1 MEHISQALQS
11 SLQESQP
18 ENSEVIELT
27 EDEAAK
33 ALAEA
38 KEKKNAKIREV
49 AYWEK
54 VNKARVYRL
63 FNAENLFEFASKMIV
78 IDEHN
83 EWIVKALC
91 MYFTGDPRFEDL
103 RNFSL
108 QKGIYL
114 FGNPGVG
121 KTFLMQMFSQNQV
134 ASYSMVSARTIE
146 AEFSK
151 AKTTKDSDEGGETEI
166 NYYSHIIEVPM
177 NGNPYGHERLGLC
190 IDDIGTE
197 TMGKHYGKEKNVITE
212 VILNRYDNRL
222 AHKMTHVTTN
232 LNAEEIEQRYGS
244 RVRDRMREMFNLLE
258 FKSEA
263 PSRRK

>member
-18 ENSEVIELT
+18 ENSEPIELT
-27 EDEAAK
+27 EEEAAA
-33 ALAEA
+33 ALNAA

-54 VNKARVYRL
+54 VNKARELVM
-63 FNAENLFEFASKMIV
+63 FNAETLFQRAEKMIEV
-78 IDEHN
+78 DEHN
-83 EWIVKALC
+83 AWIVKALC
-91 MYFTGDPRFEDL
+91 MYFTGDKRFEDL

-108 QKGIYL
+108 MKGIYL

-121 KTFLMQMFSQNQV
+121 KTFLMQMFSQNQIS
-134 ASYSMVSARTIE
+134 SYSMVSARTIE

-177 NGNPYGHERLGLC
+177 NGNPYGHTRLGLC

-197 TMGKHYGKEKNVITE
+197 SMGKHYGKEKNVITE
-212 VILNRYDNRL
+212 VILNRYDNGL
-222 AHKMTHVTTN
+222 PHKMTHVTTN
-232 LNAEEIEQRYGS
+232 LTADEIEQRYGS

-258 FKSEA
+258 FKSDT

>member
-18 ENSEVIELT
+18 ENSEPIELT
-27 EDEAAK
+27 EEEAAE
-33 ALAEA
+33 ALNTA
-38 KEKKNAKIREV
+38 KERKNARLREV

-54 VNKARVYRL
+54 VNKSREYRL
-63 FNAENLFEFASKMIV
+63 FNAESLFEFAKKSIE
-78 IDEHN
+78 IDDHN
-83 EWIVKALC
+83 EWIVKMLC
-91 MYFTGDPRFEDL
+91 SYFTGDKRFEDVG
-103 RNFSL
+103 NYSL

-121 KTFLMQMFSQNQV
+121 KTFLMQMFSQNQI

-166 NYYSHIIEVPM
+166 SYYSHIIEIPM

-244 RVRDRMREMFNLLE
+244 RVRDRMREMFNILE
-258 FKSEA
+258 FKTDS